1 MEHIPYI
8 AGIGSFSPGAPVPFA
23 EIENYLG
30 FIENATPKIMKRMQR
45 LRKVMQEMLGIEYSH
60 YALDPITREGTES
73 NVSMAVKSAQIA
85 LDKANLKAKDV
96 DLIIYAGILYDVL
109 CPPSSTLVQEKL
121 DIPYCAEI
129 SIHSNCT
136 AIYKAIQV
144 GADFIRLG
152 RYKNILIVTSQL
164 SSTFLRSEYFNQS
177 KLTEEQLILRWFLS
191 DGSGALILTS
201 EPRNST
207 RMYVEDTYLESV
219 GTKFPPA
226 MYMNIGASN
235 WDIQKIYENG
245 DHHLTQNITDVTN
258 IAPKQFETGI
268 NKMLEKTKLDVSS
281 VKCFFANIPTKHLMD
296 LTIES
301 LRKDW
306 KRDNLPFYTKL
317 STRGYQGAPSIIVAL
332 DDYLQEHT
340 LKPNERLV
348 SFVAES
354 SKWMHAGFI
363 FNTLPF

>member
-1 MEHIPYI
+1 MNQRIPFI
-8 AGIGSFSPGAPVPFA
+8 AGVGSFSPGKPVPFA
-23 EIENYLG
+23 EIEDYLG
-30 FIENATPKIMKRMQR
+30 YIENAPPKIMKRMQR
-45 LRKVMQEMLGIEYSH
+45 LRKVMKEMLGIEYSY

-121 DIPYCAEI
+121 EIPYCAEI
-129 SIHSNCT
+129 TIHSNCT
-136 AIYKAIQV
+136 AIYKAIQI
-144 GADFIRLG
+144 GSDFIQLG

-164 SSTFLRSEYFNQS
+164 SSTFLRSEYFNQN

-191 DGSGALILTS
+191 DGAGALVLTS
-201 EPRNST
+201 EPKNSSK
-207 RMYVEDTYLESV
+207 MYVEDTYLESV
-219 GTKFPPA
+219 GSQMKPA
-226 MYMNIGASN
+226 MYMNIGAEN
-235 WDIQKIYENG
+235 WDIKKIYEDG
-245 DHHLTQNITDVTN
+245 DHHLTQHIKDVAN
-258 IAPKQFETGI
+258 IAPKQFEAGL
-268 NKMLEKTKLDVSS
+268 NKMVEKTKLDVST

-296 LTIES
+296 LTIDS

-306 KRDNLPFYTKL
+306 RADLPFYTKL

-363 FNTLPF
+363 FNALPI